1 METKYPEIEVT
12 LVGTDGNV
20 FSILGKVQRELRRA
34 GLSKEEI
41 GNYVDEATSGDYDN
55 ALMVTCQWVSV
66 N

>member
-12 LVGTDGNV
+12 LVATDGNV